1 MTAAGAGNIDG
12 PGEEAAMV
20 GRRIVRGIVAASL
33 PLALTVH
40 SVLALGDATPAD
52 ATPAPS
58 TSIGTI
64 DPGFIARAGGDV
76 DPGFSIRW
84 EDRSNDTGFTVVG
97 PGATPP
103 SPCTTPLPTTP
114 APPVITLGAP

>member
-1 MTAAGAGNIDG
+1 MTAAGAGNING

-33 PLALTVH
+33 PLALTVQ
-40 SVLALGDATPAD
+40 SVLALGD